1 VDVAESYGLQRFEDA
16 QRPLPFAEGCLMLAS
31 DHEGVLMGHMLQLS
45 EEIAALT
52 VRVHEDMKRARSI
65 STALRFQ
72 ILQRDRFTCQ
82 YCGAKAPTVALQIDH
97 IIPVCRGGSRDPSN
111 LRTACEDCNAGKGT
125 LVVHG
130 DAPPAS
136 SPLARLLEAE
146 DALRLAR
153 AEWDGS
159 GMDLRRLDLMLAFEC
174 APMDSA
180 EEQAACERLSAY
192 LDTFVSDEDR
202 AAI

>member
-1 VDVAESYGLQRFEDA
+1 
-16 QRPLPFAEGCLMLAS
+16 MLAS
-31 DHEGVLMGHMLQLS
+31 DHEGVLMGHMLRLR

-52 VRVHEDMKRARSI
+52 ARVHEDMARARSI
-65 STALRFQ
+65 STTLRFK
-72 ILQRDRFTCQ
+72 ILQRDKFTCQ
-82 YCGAKAPTVALQIDH
+82 YCGAKAPAVALQIDH

-125 LVVHG
+125 QVVLG

-146 DALRLAR
+146 DAMRLAR
-153 AEWDGS
+153 AEWG
-159 GMDLRRLDLMLAFEC
+159 GAGFDLHRLDLMLAFYG

-180 EEQAACERLSAY
+180 EEFAANERLSAY
-192 LDTFVSDEDR
+192 LDSLVTDGDLAE
-202 AAI
+202 A